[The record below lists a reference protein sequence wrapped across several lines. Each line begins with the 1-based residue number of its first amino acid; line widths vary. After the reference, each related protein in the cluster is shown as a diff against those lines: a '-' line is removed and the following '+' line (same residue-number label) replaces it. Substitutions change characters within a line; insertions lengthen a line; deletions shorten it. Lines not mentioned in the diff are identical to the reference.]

1 MIKVKNITSN
11 NGNKIANQFIIDC
24 GTMVIFQSYESN
36 IIKIDYQNKTIT
48 VYEDYNYSRT
58 TGKYRNK
65 FFTDNGFYELNTL
78 KALEHAIKT
87 GFVKI
92 NNTTYTVITD

>member
-1 MIKVKNITSN
+1 MIKVRNITSN
-11 NGNKIANQFIIDC
+11 NGNNIANQFIIDC

-48 VYEDYNYSRT
+48 VYADYNYSKT

-65 FFTDNGFYELNTL
+65 FLTDFGFNEINTL
-78 KALEHAIKT
+78 KTLEHAIKN

-92 NNTTYTVITD
+92 NNTIYTVITD